1 MPARKGV
8 DGWPPRWLTTRRPK
22 RTRGPE
28 VRGFMS
34 RYCRATKDTIATR
47 SGDLLELRPWQQR
60 LIDAVYAET
69 PAGLLV
75 YRTGLIGMPRK
86 NGKTAL
92 GAGFGLHGLYLG
104 PDGGEVYSVAGDR
117 EQARICFG
125 MARRMVEL
133 DFELSAKTK
142 VYRDALEY
150 LDTGSVY
157 RVLSSDAP
165 LKEGLNPS
173 LVLFDEVH
181 VQPDDDLWS
190 VMLQGGGARTEPLVL
205 GITTAGE
212 RTKRGAPSL
221 CYRLYEYGVG
231 VARGEVDDAEFF
243 FAWWEPR
250 AGKDADHRD
259 PKTWQ
264 ESNPAFDD
272 LVAARDFAAT
282 LPPKV
287 PEHEFRTK
295 RTNVW
300 VDAVEDSWLADHPG
314 AWSRCESQLTLV
326 ATERTAIA
334 VDMSLKWDSTAV
346 VTVGKA
352 DDRVVA
358 RAKIFHAPTGGR
370 IPFEDVMGYVRAQA
384 LEHNAS
390 GVAYDPRF
398 FELIAQQL
406 EDAGI
411 RMVEMPQSP
420 ERMVAADG
428 HTFDLIVGGVL
439 AHDGDSELTEHVL
452 AAVWRETERGR
463 MLSKGKSKRPIDACR
478 ALSMACWE
486 LEQAGDGPSV
496 YEERSMTVLG

>member
-1 MPARKGV
+1 MTK
-8 DGWPPRWLTTRRPK
+8 RRGR

-28 VRGFMS
+28 VRDFMS
-34 RYCRATKDTIATR
+34 TYCRATKDTIAAR
-47 SGDLLELRPWQQR
+47 MGDLIVLRPWQDR
-60 LIDAVYAET
+60 LIDATYAEGT
-69 PAGLLV
+69 DGRLA
-75 YRTGLIGMPRK
+75 YRSGLIGMPRK

-104 PDGGEVYSVAGDR
+104 PAGGEIYSVAGDR
-117 EQARICFG
+117 DQARICFG

-133 DFELSAKTK
+133 DPELNGITK
-142 VYRDALEY
+142 VYRDALEHV
-150 LDTGSVY
+150 DSGSVY
-157 RVLSSDAP
+157 RVLSSEAP

-190 VMLQGGGARTEPLVL
+190 VMNLGGGSRDEPLVL

-212 RTKRGAPSL
+212 RTKRGAQSL
-221 CYRLYEYGVG
+221 CHRLYEYGVA
-231 VARGEVDDAEFF
+231 VARGEHVDPGFF

-250 AGKDADHRD
+250 GGKDSDYRA
-259 PKTWQ
+259 PATWR
-264 ESNPAFDD
+264 EANPGFDD
-272 LVAARDFAAT
+272 IVSAKDFTAN

-314 AWSRCESQLTLV
+314 AWSRCESKLTLDG
-326 ATERTAIA
+326 AERTAIA

-346 VTVGKA
+346 VTVGKV

-358 RAKIFHAPTGGR
+358 RAKIFHAPPGGR

-384 LEHNAS
+384 VEHNAS

-420 ERMVAADG
+420 ERMVPADG
-428 HTFDLIVGGVL
+428 HTFDLIIGGIL
-439 AHDGDSELTEHVL
+439 AHDGDSELSEHVL

-463 MLSKGKSKRPIDACR
+463 MLSKGKSKRPIDAAR
-478 ALSMACWE
+478 ALTMACWE
-486 LEQAGDGPSV
+486 LEQEGDGPSA
-496 YEERSMTVLG
+496 YEDRGMVVLG